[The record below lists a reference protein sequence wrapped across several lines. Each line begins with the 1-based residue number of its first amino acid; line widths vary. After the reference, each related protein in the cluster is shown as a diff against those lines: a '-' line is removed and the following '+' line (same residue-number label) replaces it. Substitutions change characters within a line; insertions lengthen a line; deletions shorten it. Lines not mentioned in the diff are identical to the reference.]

1 MTIREI
7 LSRCSFDEIML
18 WIGRIDP
25 RQLKMRPFYREARDI
40 LLHTHS
46 KNSYG
51 EIDVTKNHW
60 GDGPWVMMCEGNP
73 WESLIDSELV
83 LEEGVKCTDAQL
95 AAQCLWHLTFY
106 YFVPEEKDR
115 VFAEDESQIMTR
127 RQRVRKLIDE
137 VERVCPAD
145 VQNRMNYLF
154 HTRRINVQ
162 KYRSRAYDA
171 EQRMAYLIET
181 MTCHLR
187 MPLDDMK
194 QIAFILSAD
203 PKQPLT
209 EKEQQM
215 FDSLVTGL
223 LTTQTLM
230 IKTTGVKEGLG
241 EEVELMVIK
250 SKPGKNVRY
259 QSKKS
264 HNDIQDNR

>member
-7 LSRCSFDEIML
+7 LSCCSFDEIML

-25 RQLKMRPFYREARDI
+25 RQLKMRPFYREARDV

-115 VFAEDESQIMTR
+115 VFAEDE
-127 RQRVRKLIDE
+127 
-137 VERVCPAD
+137 
-145 VQNRMNYLF
+145 N
-154 HTRRINVQ
+154 
-162 KYRSRAYDA
+162 
-171 EQRMAYLIET
+171 
-181 MTCHLR
+181 
-187 MPLDDMK
+187 
-194 QIAFILSAD
+194 
-203 PKQPLT
+203 
-209 EKEQQM
+209 
-215 FDSLVTGL
+215 
-223 LTTQTLM
+223 
-230 IKTTGVKEGLG
+230 
-241 EEVELMVIK
+241 
-250 SKPGKNVRY
+250 
-259 QSKKS
+259 
-264 HNDIQDNR
+264 